1 MLRFYSA
8 SNGVVNSE
16 KAMYNCLEL
25 ALAERGEAVY
35 QQELLIVIHT
45 TIGHDFTALLSA
57 AHQRCPQAT
66 VVGCT
71 CAGVIGIEG
80 ANENMRALGI
90 MVAEAEKKGEFGI
103 AYCDN
108 IRGYNSYQ
116 KAREMAETLKAE
128 TPGVNMVHILASGI
142 DIAADRALE
151 GVADVFGNEIP
162 VFGGTSS
169 DNMRAISTYQFVNC
183 QILERGAIMIG
194 YADPSL
200 KVEMGVHHGSVPVG
214 RPLTVTRSRA
224 NQVFELD
231 GQPAWSLLMEKLSLP
246 ENSPPGPCIP
256 VAGLAELL
264 PDEYHQTYD
273 NQHIL
278 RVIVK
283 VDEED
288 KSFYLPVDCSE
299 GTRLWLTQ
307 RDENLIFSGLERMIQ
322 LLSER
327 IEGQETVAVFHTDCA
342 ARGRAMFNKIVKDEI
357 IEKMQSPLMKGRR
370 LPWLGMYGFG
380 EFTKLNGKNLFHNY
394 TTSIY
399 ALVRRSTHVK
409 E

>member
-16 KAMYNCLEL
+16 KAMQSCLES
-25 ALAERGEAVY
+25 ALSGQEASIY
-35 QQELLIVIHT
+35 EKELLIVIHT
-45 TIGHDFTALLSA
+45 TIGHDFQALLSA
-57 AHQRCPQAT
+57 ARQRCPQAAI
-66 VVGCT
+66 VGCT
-71 CAGVIGIEG
+71 CAGIIGVEG
-80 ANENMRALGI
+80 ANESMRALGI
-90 MVAEAEKKGEFGI
+90 MVAEPEERGEFGI

-116 KAREMAETLKAE
+116 KAREMAETLRAG
-128 TPGVNMVHILASGI
+128 TPGINMVHILASGI

-151 GVADVFGNEIP
+151 GVADVFGADMP

-183 QILERGAIMIG
+183 RILERGAIMIG
-194 YADPSL
+194 YADPGLS
-200 KVEMGVHHGSVPVG
+200 VEMGVHHGSVPVG
-214 RPLTVTRSRA
+214 QPLTVTRSRA

-231 GQPAWSLLMEKLSLP
+231 GQPAWRLLMHKLSLP
-246 ENSPPGPCIP
+246 ENSHPGPCIP

-264 PDEYHQTYD
+264 PEEYHDDYG
-273 NQHIL
+273 NKHIL

-288 KSFYLPVDCSE
+288 NSFYMPVDCPE
-299 GTRLWLTQ
+299 GARLWLTQ
-307 RDENLIFSGLERMIQ
+307 RDEGLIFSGLEHMIGS
-322 LLSER
+322 LARR
-327 IEGQETVAVFHTDCA
+327 IEGKKIAAVFHTDCA
-342 ARGRAMFNKIVKDEI
+342 ARGRAMFNKIAKDEI
-357 IEKMQSPLMKGRR
+357 IEKMQAPLMKGQR

-380 EFTKLNGKNLFHNY
+380 EFTKLNGKNFFHNY

-399 ALVRRSTHVK
+399 ALVR
-409 E
+409 EE